1 MDELVKLISQKAGI
15 SEDQARSAAQTVLDF
30 LKQKLPAPVSSQI
43 EGLLNSSGKVDD
55 LAKGIGGLFGK
66 K

>member
-15 SEDQARSAAQTVLDF
+15 SEDQARSAAQTILDF
-30 LKQKLPAPVSSQI
+30 LKQKLPAPVFSQI
-43 EGLLNSSGKVDD
+43 EGLLSSSGKIDD